1 MTTLADYPELELAFI
16 RHDGLERSYRR
27 QAFMDRAQGR
37 NPEQNEIAVE
47 EHHRAA
53 MAVSQEA
60 IVAERK
66 SA

>member
-1 MTTLADYPELELAFI
+1 VTTLADYPELDIAFR

-37 NPEQNEIAVE
+37 DPEQNEIAVE

-53 MAVSQEA
+53 MWVSQEA
-60 IVAERK
+60 IVPERE